1 MPINVFDKL
10 PQSFF
15 NCLASGSSNRVYS
28 DCLLTIYHQYDSEI
42 SYRIPRVR
50 VRDALAV
57 YLLENHVER
66 LDDETEIDA
75 NYNVLAN
82 AVIRKFCSRDI
93 GWIEEESD
101 DATYEKH
108 IIMTEQGVLLA
119 EFLQQ
124 VMQPEREEFSS
135 YIFNIY
141 NILNNPEQWKQD
153 PYVNA
158 LRAVYRNAKALSK
171 SLKRLSTYIKKIIE
185 RMVREET
192 LESLTE
198 NILEYCEGDFVR
210 EYARLTKQ
218 QNIHIYRS
226 YIKSNLEEMQN
237 DAELF
242 ELLVIGCCCE
252 EEVDE
257 PAGKDRVLDMIQMIR
272 IFFTEEYDQI
282 MREIKHKINIYL
294 QIAIGRARFL
304 RNRDQDTRG
313 YVEQTIRILVDEME
327 ELEWKDELPESM
339 NGMFQLE
346 NNEFIDLDSVRYP
359 RKVQAIRKASYAEL
373 EEMTEEDIENT
384 KKAHAYEAANPDSR
398 EKMKRYLDLLMKGK
412 KTISSD
418 ELPMDSHRDL
428 LSSLSAVA
436 YGEENGFKI
445 EVEDGYT
452 ETQQML
458 IRRFR
463 VEKEMDK

>member
-1 MPINVFDKL
+1 
-10 PQSFF
+10 
-15 NCLASGSSNRVYS
+15 
-28 DCLLTIYHQYDSEI
+28 
-42 SYRIPRVR
+42 
-50 VRDALAV
+50 
-57 YLLENHVER
+57 
-66 LDDETEIDA
+66 
-75 NYNVLAN
+75 
-82 AVIRKFCSRDI
+82 
-93 GWIEEESD
+93 
-101 DATYEKH
+101 
-108 IIMTEQGVLLA
+108 
-119 EFLQQ
+119 
-124 VMQPEREEFSS
+124 
-135 YIFNIY
+135 
-141 NILNNPEQWKQD
+141 
-153 PYVNA
+153 
-158 LRAVYRNAKALSK
+158 
-171 SLKRLSTYIKKIIE
+171 
-185 RMVREET
+185 
-192 LESLTE
+192 
-198 NILEYCEGDFVR
+198 
-210 EYARLTKQ
+210 
-218 QNIHIYRS
+218 
-226 YIKSNLEEMQN
+226 
-237 DAELF
+237 
-242 ELLVIGCCCE
+242 
-252 EEVDE
+252 
-257 PAGKDRVLDMIQMIR
+257 
-272 IFFTEEYDQI
+272 

-384 KKAHAYEAANPDSR
+384 KKAHAYEAANPYSR